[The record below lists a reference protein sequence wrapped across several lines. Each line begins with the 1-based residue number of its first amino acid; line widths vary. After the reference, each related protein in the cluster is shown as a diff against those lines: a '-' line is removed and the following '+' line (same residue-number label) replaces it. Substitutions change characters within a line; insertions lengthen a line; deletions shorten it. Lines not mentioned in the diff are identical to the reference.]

1 MIESALKLE
10 ASLSDISDS
19 VIVHMLGMKLN
30 GLGMKLNG
38 MGMKLNG
45 LGMKLRNDTTM
56 TVVKWNQAL
65 TCAGYNVNTSR
76 YRSRPASIEQAR
88 NGCIS

>member
-30 GLGMKLNG
+30 G
-38 MGMKLNG
+38 MKLNG

-65 TCAGYNVNTSR
+65 TCPGYNVNTSR
-76 YRSRPASIEQAR
+76 YRSRPAAIEQAR